1 MKKNRKEF
9 LICVDSDG
17 CAIDTMDIE
26 HHQCFGP
33 LVIEEWGLEQW
44 REELLERWNEI
55 NLYSKTRG
63 INRFQGL
70 SQILGEVH
78 QTRQKINGLEMYQ
91 QWIRQTKELSQ
102 PELLRYAEEMGRE
115 NGICLWKALS
125 WSKKVNEAVNQISDQ
140 EKRAFSGVLEA
151 LKKAST
157 LADLV
162 VVSSANRQAV
172 LQEWEQNE
180 LAQYVSLFF
189 AQEAGTKS
197 HCIGKLKS
205 KYASDKI
212 LFVGDAVGDLRAARE
227 NQILFYPILAG
238 QEEVSWKKFE
248 QTMEL
253 FFSGCYGGE
262 IQKQQMRC
270 FWSNFKE

>member
-1 MKKNRKEF
+1 M
-9 LICVDSDG
+9 
-17 CAIDTMDIE
+17 
-26 HHQCFGP
+26 
-33 LVIEEWGLEQW
+33 
-44 REELLERWNEI
+44 
-55 NLYSKTRG
+55 
-63 INRFQGL
+63 
-70 SQILGEVH
+70 
-78 QTRQKINGLEMYQ
+78 
-91 QWIRQTKELSQ
+91 
-102 PELLRYAEEMGRE
+102 
-115 NGICLWKALS
+115 
-125 WSKKVNEAVNQISDQ
+125 
-140 EKRAFSGVLEA
+140 
-151 LKKAST
+151 
-157 LADLV
+157 
-162 VVSSANRQAV
+162 
-172 LQEWEQNE
+172 
-180 LAQYVSLFF
+180 SLFF